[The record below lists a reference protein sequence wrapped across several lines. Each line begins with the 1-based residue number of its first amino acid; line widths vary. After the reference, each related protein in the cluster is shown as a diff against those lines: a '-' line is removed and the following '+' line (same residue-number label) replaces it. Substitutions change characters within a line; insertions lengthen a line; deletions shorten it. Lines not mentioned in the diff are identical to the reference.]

1 MRALGC
7 STPTNDHD
15 RGPRPAL
22 ARAAR
27 PLFDVAVWLPHSLL
41 MVLTKGSVVETG
53 RYLVLGTMHVAVKT
67 AEMLDAWALLAP
79 GERPLAVASTHYGW
93 FIPTRNPEQPDRS
106 EIPPELLDAMRLG
119 REQGC
124 DYLLF
129 DCDAGAID
137 GLAVFPW

>member
-1 MRALGC
+1 
-7 STPTNDHD
+7 
-15 RGPRPAL
+15 
-22 ARAAR
+22 
-27 PLFDVAVWLPHSLL
+27 
-41 MVLTKGSVVETG
+41 MVLTKGFVVETG

-67 AEMLDAWALLAP
+67 AQTLDAWALLGP

-93 FIPTRNPEQPDRS
+93 FIPTRNPDEPDRS
-106 EIPPELLDAMRLG
+106 EIPPELMEAMRLG

>member
-1 MRALGC
+1 
-7 STPTNDHD
+7 
-15 RGPRPAL
+15 
-22 ARAAR
+22 
-27 PLFDVAVWLPHSLL
+27 
-41 MVLTKGSVVETG
+41 MVLTKGSFVETG
-53 RYLVLGTMHVAVKT
+53 RYLVLGTVHVAVKT

-93 FIPTRNPEQPDRS
+93 LIPPRHPDEPDRS
-106 EIPPELLDAMRLG
+106 EIPPELLDAMHLG
-119 REQGC
+119 REQVC